1 MSHSIK
7 TKRPSKTPLLFVVT
21 HLWCIFIHI
30 WIYEYKYI
38 CMCYHKYVRSP
49 WICPFLKSSTGCS
62 PFDPSMMSC
71 SWVDVSQVDPAWTRH
86 PWACDP
92 RRQWGTWTSHPP
104 RPDAVDSR
112 HRETWDATG
121 TTCFFP
127 SNWNKWIFL
136 ADNKS
141 GTHMHKY
148 KHKGLGGC
156 FLLAEKDQCMCGIML
171 SFPFWG
177 WKIVMIQSN
186 ASKS

>member
-1 MSHSIK
+1 MHVLPQICSVPMNMSI
-7 TKRPSKTPLLFVVT
+7 P
-21 HLWCIFIHI
+21 I
-30 WIYEYKYI
+30 
-38 CMCYHKYVRSP
+38 
-49 WICPFLKSSTGCS
+49 KSSTGCS
-62 PFDPSMMSC
+62 PFDPHIMRC
-71 SWVDVSQVDPAWTRH
+71 SWVVVSQVDPAWTRH

-141 GTHMHKY
+141 GTHMYKY

-156 FLLAEKDQCMCGIML
+156 FLLAEKDQSMCGIML

-186 ASKS
+186 ASKSYSVKKNHHLFCVQKMEPVGFDSIILLYIITYPLVI